1 MRLSLK
7 AVMGAAACLCAFP
20 SLGQEQEIQR
30 ALIQRDQQS
39 AEFAA
44 RVRGIDTSALEQLH
58 ARQLRDATLPL
69 TPDPAIARQ
78 LEPYQRQKMAD
89 ERLLAFPPPVIQPLR
104 PPEPPVLKVLP
115 FAPLPFPG
123 GERQGI
129 DPVPPQ
135 GS

>member
-1 MRLSLK
+1 MKFLFAAPAALAVFLSP
-7 AVMGAAACLCAFP
+7 ATA
-20 SLGQEQEIQR
+20 QEQDIQR

-44 RVRGIDTSALEQLH
+44 RIRGMDTWGLEQLH
-58 ARQLRDATLPL
+58 ARQLRDAALPL
-69 TPDPAIARQ
+69 NPDPAIARQ

-89 ERLLAFPPPVIQPLR
+89 ERVLAFPPPLVKEK
-104 PPEPPVLKVLP
+104 PPEAPVSK
-115 FAPLPFPG
+115 PLPFPG

>member
-1 MRLSLK
+1 MRPIWVFSLALISLP
-7 AVMGAAACLCAFP
+7 AV
-20 SLGQEQEIQR
+20 GQEQEIQR

-44 RVRGIDTSALEQLH
+44 RIRGIDTSALEQLH
-58 ARQLRDATLPL
+58 
-69 TPDPAIARQ
+69 ARQ

-89 ERLLAFPPPVIQPLR
+89 ERLLAFPPPVVK
-104 PPEPPVLKVLP
+104 PPEAPVSK
-115 FAPLPFPG
+115 PLPFPG
-123 GERQGI
+123 GERKGI

>member
-1 MRLSLK
+1 MK
-7 AVMGAAACLCAFP
+7 FLCAVPAALAVFLSP
-20 SLGQEQEIQR
+20 ATAQEQEIQR
-30 ALIQRDQQS
+30 AVIQRDQQS

-44 RVRGIDTSALEQLH
+44 RIRGVDASALEQLH

-69 TPDPAIARQ
+69 NPDPAIARQ
-78 LEPYQRQKMAD
+78 LESYQRQKMAD
-89 ERLLAFPPPVIQPLR
+89 ERVLAFPPPVVQLVR
-104 PPEPPVLKVLP
+104 PPEPPVSK
-115 FAPLPFPG
+115 PLPFPG

>member
-1 MRLSLK
+1 MKLSLK
-7 AVMGAAACLCAFP
+7 AVVGAAVCLCAFP
-20 SLGQEQEIQR
+20 SIGQEQQEIQR

-44 RVRGIDTSALEQLH
+44 RIRGIDTSALEQLH

-69 TPDPAIARQ
+69 NPDPAIARQ
-78 LEPYQRQKMAD
+78 LEGYQWQKMAD
-89 ERLLAFPPPVIQPLR
+89 ERLLAFPPPVVKL
-104 PPEPPVLKVLP
+104 PEAPVSK
-115 FAPLPFPG
+115 PLPFPG
-123 GERQGI
+123 GERKGI

>member
-1 MRLSLK
+1 MKFLL
-7 AVMGAAACLCAFP
+7 AVPVALAVFVSPATA
-20 SLGQEQEIQR
+20 QEQEIQR

-44 RVRGIDTSALEQLH
+44 RVRGVDTSALEQLH

-69 TPDPAIARQ
+69 NPDPAVARQ

-89 ERLLAFPPPVIQPLR
+89 ERLLAFPPPVIQPVR
-104 PPEPPVLKVLP
+104 PPEPPVSK
-115 FAPLPFPG
+115 PLPFPG

>member
-1 MRLSLK
+1 MKFLFAAPAALAVFLSP
-7 AVMGAAACLCAFP
+7 ATA
-20 SLGQEQEIQR
+20 QEQEIQR

-44 RVRGIDTSALEQLH
+44 RIRGIDTSGLEQLH
-58 ARQLRDATLPL
+58 ARQLRDAALPL
-69 TPDPAIARQ
+69 HPDPAIARQ

-89 ERLLAFPPPVIQPLR
+89 ERLLAFPPPVIQPVR
-104 PPEPPVLKVLP
+104 PPEAPVSK
-115 FAPLPFPG
+115 PLPFPW